1 MYGDFTVTNKSFDP
15 HILAVDIGT
24 TSIKAGVIAPNGAIS
39 GLSQHATPYL
49 YTTHPPGFEIDM
61 DALAA
66 ATITTIQACCTA
78 VDTDALAAIAVTAQG
93 DGVWPL
99 DRAHRPAGP
108 ALIWRDGRSDS
119 ILRQWRSEGRL
130 SAVARFTGTYPTS
143 AHQTTQMAWL
153 NTHAPE
159 RIDSIH
165 KVVFAEDWIGYVLT
179 GNLGVCS
186 ANYEH
191 TYGHFRL
198 QQGDI
203 TQTAA
208 DVLHLLDLDWLA
220 PLLPEPLSP
229 LSARGVLQRTVANQI
244 GATAGI
250 PVFVGPFDV
259 LTAALGVGAVD
270 LAQASS
276 IWGTAA
282 IHQRWV
288 STFSPSEIGYL
299 VSHPQ
304 SPDRWLRFVATS
316 AGMVN
321 LDYWRNLLFSNES
334 ASLEWA
340 TLESQLAHSANRA
353 DGLLYLPY
361 LTAADERSEPIA
373 GVVGAGFLGVQE
385 HHQKHDF
392 LRAVYE
398 GLAVQAARIFRRLD
412 TLDSPL
418 QEVRVAGGGGQSTL
432 LARLLASAAN
442 LRVVRPNTTE
452 ASLLGAAMVA
462 LVGLGYADSIDQLAQ
477 TMVQPQAIYEPDP
490 MAVLRYQESA
500 TLIDALLHQLT
511 HRERITGAAVDS
523 VRPTA

>member
-1 MYGDFTVTNKSFDP
+1 MYGDSTVTNKSFAP

-24 TSIKAGVIAPNGAIS
+24 TSIKAGLIAPDGTIA

-49 YTTHPPGFEIDM
+49 RTRPPGFEIDM

-66 ATITTIQACCTA
+66 ATITTIQACCAA
-78 VDTDALAAIAVTAQG
+78 VNTDALAAIAVTAQG

-99 DRAHRPAGP
+99 DRMHRAAGP

-119 ILRQWRSEGRL
+119 ILRQWRGEGRL
-130 SAVARFTGTYPTS
+130 SAVAQFTGTYPTS

-153 NTHAPE
+153 NAHAPE
-159 RIDSIH
+159 RIRAIH

-179 GNLGVCS
+179 GSLGVCT

-191 TYGHFRL
+191 TYGHWRL
-198 QQGDI
+198 SQGGV
-203 TQTAA
+203 TQSTAE
-208 DVLHLLDLDWLA
+208 VLHLLDLRWLE
-220 PLLPEPLSP
+220 PLLPEPISP
-229 LSARGVLQRTVANQI
+229 LRARGVLQHTVANQI
-244 GATAGI
+244 GVTPGI

-259 LTAALGVGAVD
+259 LSAALGVGAVQ

-288 STFSPSEIGYL
+288 SAFSPSKIGYL

-321 LDYWRNLLFSNES
+321 LDYWRNLLFSDDS
-334 ASLEWA
+334 SPIDWA
-340 TLESQLAHSANRA
+340 AVESQLTPLANGA
-353 DGLLYLPY
+353 GGLLYLPY
-361 LTAADERSEPIA
+361 MTAADERSEPIA

-432 LARLLASAAN
+432 LASLLASASN

-477 TMVQPQAIYEPDP
+477 TMVQPQAIYDPDP
-490 MAVLRYQESA
+490 TAVSLYQETA
-500 TLIDALLHQLT
+500 TLIDALLRQLAN
-511 HRERITGAAVDS
+511 RLRITGATAGS

>member
-1 MYGDFTVTNKSFDP
+1 VTNKSFAP

-24 TSIKAGVIAPNGAIS
+24 TSIKAGLISQDGEIA
-39 GLSQHATPYL
+39 GLSQHTTPYL
-49 YTTHPPGFEIDM
+49 HTPPPGFEIDM

-66 ATITTIQACCTA
+66 AALTAIQACCATA
-78 VDTDALAAIAVTAQG
+78 DTTSIAAIAVTAQG

-99 DRAHRPAGP
+99 DRAYRPARP
-108 ALIWRDGRSDS
+108 ALIWRDGRSDLT
-119 ILRQWRSEGRL
+119 LRQWRSEGRL
-130 SAVARFTGTYPTS
+130 AAVAQFTGTYPTS

-153 NTHAPE
+153 NVYTPE
-159 RIDSIH
+159 RIGATH

-179 GNLGVCS
+179 GKLGVCT

-191 TYGHFRL
+191 TYGHCQPMQHSFAHP
-198 QQGDI
+198 
-203 TQTAA
+203 TAE
-208 DVLHLLDLDWLA
+208 VLHLLDLDWLR
-220 PLLPEPLSP
+220 PLLPEPMSP
-229 LSARGVLQRTVANQI
+229 LTARGLLRREIANRI
-244 GATAGI
+244 GVTPGV

-259 LTAALGVGAVD
+259 LTAALGVGAVQ

-288 STFSPSEIGYL
+288 SSFSLSEIGYL

-321 LDYWRNLLFSNES
+321 LDYWRNLLFSDDRS
-334 ASLEWA
+334 STEWIA
-340 TLESQLAHSANRA
+340 IESQLARLSDGAS
-353 DGLLYLPY
+353 GLLYLPY
-361 LTAADERSEPIA
+361 LTSAGERSEQTA
-373 GVVGAGFLGVQE
+373 GIFGAGFLGIQE
-385 HHQKHDF
+385 HHQKHDY

-412 TLDSPL
+412 ALDIPL
-418 QEVRVAGGGGQSTL
+418 QEVRVAGGGGQSAL

-442 LRVVRPNTTE
+442 LRVIRPNTTE

-462 LVGLGYADSIDQLAQ
+462 LVGLGYAASIDELAQ
-477 TMVQPQAIYEPDP
+477 TMVQAQAIYDPDP
-490 MAVLRYQESA
+490 SSVSVFREIAVS
-500 TLIDALLHQLT
+500 IDMLLAQLAS
-511 HRERITGAAVDS
+511 RQRIT
-523 VRPTA
+523 